1 MVTGGAGRINGRN
14 NLNLV
19 TTELLRQ
26 GSTEWEVIS
35 GGDLS
40 SPRRGLRAA
49 TLNNKIF
56 VTGKREYISMFYV
69 KKERCCYLMISIFRR
84 IRK

>member
-19 TTELLRQ
+19 STELLRQ

-56 VTGKREYISMFYV
+56 VTGKREYISYV
-69 KKERCCYLMISIFRR
+69 LCKERKMWLFDDSHF
-84 IRK
+84 